1 MFSSIAFSPNGK
13 WFTAAMQS
21 LKHTR
26 EEGLAGKDS
35 QVYVFE
41 LVRGSDPI
49 KPPNVDPAKPPNV
62 DPAKPPI
69 VDPIKKPIVDP
80 IKKPKDTPPAVKA
93 SATLNVVERTSVNA
107 GVNKQIRRLAFA
119 PQGNLVL
126 AGSEFGLVQVFKL
139 PSGDRSEPLFIGQ
152 KAS

>member
-49 KPPNVDPAKPPNV
+49 KPPNV